1 MNLKKARKNI
11 LKRSSRLEGLHIK
24 GYDFSKK
31 FNMEQFLNSYKA
43 TGFQATQLRLA
54 IDIIKEMKREKAT
67 VFLGCTSNMVS
78 SGLREIIAYLARKRL
93 VDVLVTTAGGVE
105 EDVIKTLKPF
115 LLGSF
120 HADDKQLRKHGINRI
135 GNIFVPNDRYIAFE
149 KLMMPFLQ
157 KTHEKQA
164 AENKITTASEF
175 IFNLGKEVKGKDSIL
190 YWATRNKI
198 PVFCPALTDG
208 SIGDMLYFF
217 MNSHPDF
224 KLDIASDIVKITE
237 IAMNS
242 KKTGAIILG
251 GGLAKHHVMNANL
264 FRGGAD
270 YAVYIST
277 GSEYD
282 GSVAGAR
289 PSEAVSWG
297 KKNLSGRS
305 VHVEG
310 DATIIFPL
318 VVAGFLNK
326 NLPPTLY

>member
-120 HADDKQLRKHGINRI
+120 HADDKQLRKQGINRI

-149 KLMMPFLQ
+149 KLMMPFFERLYKNQ
-157 KTHEKQA
+157 SSGQ
-164 AENKITTASEF
+164 IISSSEF
-175 IFNLGKEVKGKDSIL
+175 TYELGKEVHDENSIL
-190 YWATRNKI
+190 YWATRNEI

>member
-1 MNLKKARKNI
+1 MINLRKARKNI
-11 LKRSSRLEGLHIK
+11 LKKSSKTKGLAVR

-31 FNMEQFLNSYKA
+31 FNIQQFLDSYGS

-54 IDIIKEMKREKAT
+54 IDIIKEMKKEKAT
-67 VFLGCTSNMVS
+67 IFLGYTSNMVS
-78 SGLREIIAYLARKRL
+78 SGLREIIAYLARKRF
-93 VDVLVTTAGGVE
+93 VDVIVTTAGGVE
-105 EDVIKTLKPF
+105 EDVIKSLKPF

-120 HADDKQLRKHGINRI
+120 HADDRQLRKQGINRI

-157 KTHEKQA
+157 RMYEKQVIKD
-164 AENKITTASEF
+164 KITSTSEF
-175 IFNLGKEVKGKDSIL
+175 TNELGKEANDENSIL

-224 KLDIASDIVKITE
+224 RLDIASDIVKITE
-237 IAMNS
+237 IAMNA
-242 KKTGAIILG
+242 KKIGAIVLG

-305 VHVEG
+305 VHIEG

-318 VVAGFLNK
+318 VVAGLMAK
-326 NLPPTLY
+326 

>member
-11 LKRSSRLEGLHIK
+11 LKKSSRLEGLHIK
-24 GYDFSKK
+24 GYDFSTK
-31 FNMEQFLNSYKA
+31 FNMQRFLDSYKT
-43 TGFQATQLRLA
+43 TGFQATQLSVA
-54 IDIIKEMKREKAT
+54 IDIIKEMKKEKAT
-67 VFLGCTSNMVS
+67 IFLGYTSNMVS
-78 SGLREIIAYLARKRL
+78 SGLREIIAYLARKKF
-93 VDVLVTTAGGVE
+93 VDVIATTAGGVE
-105 EDVIKTLKPF
+105 EDVIKSLKPF
-115 LLGSF
+115 VLGNF
-120 HADDKQLRKHGINRI
+120 HPDDKQLRKEGVNRI

-149 KLMMPFLQ
+149 KVMIPFLQ
-157 KTHEKQA
+157 RMYEKQVV
-164 AENKITTASEF
+164 ENKITSTSEF
-175 IFNLGKEVKGKDSIL
+175 TYELGKEVKDKKSIL
-190 YWATRNKI
+190 HWATRNKI

-242 KKTGAIILG
+242 KKTGAIVLG

-297 KKNLSGRS
+297 KKNFSGRS

-318 VVAGFLNK
+318 IVAGVLR
-326 NLPPTLY
+326 